1 MTQKEATKKTEELGV
16 AEEKREEAPEL
27 EKKWYAVHVLSGHK
41 QKVKAYL
48 ENEIRTHGLEH
59 KFGEILVPAEQITE
73 MREGKKRTR
82 TRVFFPGYILINMVL
97 DKETQHLVLNV
108 PGVTNF
114 VGAKNRPVPLQPH
127 EVERILGRV
136 DRTRERAAMAVPF
149 RVGDPVRVVDGPFTD
164 FTGYVE
170 EVNEEKNKVK
180 VMVSIFGRATPVE
193 LDFLQVEL
201 EK

>member
-1 MTQKEATKKTEELGV
+1 MVSKRENEKSVDVPV
-16 AEEKREEAPEL
+16 AERKEEASSGL
-27 EKKWYAVHVLSGHK
+27 EKKWYAVHVLSGHE

-48 ENEIRTHGLEH
+48 ESEIRKQGLQDR
-59 KFGEILVPAEQITE
+59 FGEILVPAEQITE

-82 TRVFFPGYILINMVL
+82 TRIFFPGYILLEMHL
-97 DKETQHLVLNV
+97 DKETQHLVQNV

-114 VGAKNRPVPLQPH
+114 VGTKDRPVPLQPH

-136 DRTRERAAMAVPF
+136 DRTRERGTTAIPF

-170 EVNEEKNKVK
+170 EINEEKNKVK